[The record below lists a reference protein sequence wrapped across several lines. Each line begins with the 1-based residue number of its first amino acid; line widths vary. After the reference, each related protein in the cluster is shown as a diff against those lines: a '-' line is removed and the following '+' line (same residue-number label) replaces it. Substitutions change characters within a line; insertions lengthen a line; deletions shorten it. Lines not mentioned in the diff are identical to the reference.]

1 MFSSGHRSKMRWAQG
16 ECHLCVSTL
25 VNVPGRTPAILPD
38 FSENSHVGGLERWG
52 VRMNDVT
59 RILSA
64 IERGVRRPRM
74 DFCHWST
81 RNCGCWPLRSSPMNH
96 PARPFKRLYSYM
108 RRISAWWETIPRDG
122 ITEGISSR
130 LQPRR

>member
-64 IERGVRRPRM
+64 IERG
-74 DFCHWST
+74 
-81 RNCGCWPLRSSPMNH
+81 GCEGHGWTSATGLR
-96 PARPFKRLYSYM
+96 
-108 RRISAWWETIPRDG
+108 G
-122 ITEGISSR
+122 IVAAGRSEA
-130 LQPRR
+130 LP